1 MGGRNH
7 NFKRRGIRM
16 KDYNK
21 YVGRYF
27 ERNLNRGDGEAE
39 VFKIE
44 KFDGEHFIVTE
55 YGLHL
60 GFSTLEL
67 NLKRLTSFIE
77 KDNFK
82 EITKDKYETITYLCI
97 DPYVTDW
104 ADVNRPR
111 YYRILKNNKLEIIE
125 RN

>member
-1 MGGRNH
+1 MK
-7 NFKRRGIRM
+7 NFE
-16 KDYNK
+16 N

-27 ERNLNRGDGEAE
+27 ERELNREGGEAE
-39 VFKIE
+39 VFKVE

-67 NLKRLTSFIE
+67 NLEKLITFLE

-82 EITKDKYETITYLCI
+82 EITKDRYDTIACLCI
-97 DPYVTDW
+97 DPYVTQWDSN
-104 ADVNRPR
+104 DEPK
-111 YYRILKNNKLEIIE
+111 YYRIMRGSKLNND
-125 RN
+125 

>member
-1 MGGRNH
+1 MK
-7 NFKRRGIRM
+7 NFE
-16 KDYNK
+16 N

-27 ERNLNRGDGEAE
+27 ERNLNREDGEAE

-44 KFDGEHFIVTE
+44 KFDGEYFVVTE

-67 NLKRLTSFIE
+67 NLKKLITFLE

-82 EITKDKYETITYLCI
+82 EITKDRYYAIAYLCI
-97 DPYVTDW
+97 DPYVTQWDS
-104 ADVNRPR
+104 NNEPK
-111 YYRILKNNKLEIIE
+111 YYRIMKGSKL
-125 RN
+125 NTD